1 LLVIHPAT
9 THSQFDDAAKI
20 KSGAAPDVVPL
31 SMGTRTRKI

>member
-20 KSGAAPDVVPL
+20 KSDAAVD
-31 SMGTRTRKI
+31 RHED